1 MQTDDLIDP
10 HASGYSDCE
19 SEHGELHKY
28 NCELDDPDSQPS
40 NLEVKKDELNEEIS
54 GTAEVDVGNRD
65 SQLLLAVEMNRD
77 LTGCSSVLQVSV
89 EINET
94 IEVAEDVNCSNSG
107 IETENGCLTVQA
119 GSPIRSLKR
128 DGSPVSNC
136 ILLFEFLI
144 YLNSAIN
151 SEKICS
157 N

>member
-10 HASGYSDCE
+10 HASGYSDCD
-19 SEHGELHKY
+19 SKHGELHNY

-40 NLEVKKDELNEEIS
+40 NLEVKKDEINEEIS
-54 GTAEVDVGNRD
+54 GTDEVDVGNRG

-77 LTGCSSVLQVSV
+77 LTGCSSVPQVGV
-89 EINET
+89 EVSET
-94 IEVAEDVNCSNSG
+94 VAVVEDVNCSNSR

-119 GSPIRSLKR
+119 GSPIRSQKR

-136 ILLFEFLI
+136 ILLFERLI

-151 SEKICS
+151 SEKIC